1 MSTRITEAEMAVVV
15 KSILSRRPNKTATF
29 AELREL
35 VPAKVHLSRAD
46 RIKSPSRPGEELWE
60 QIVRNI
66 IAHKR
71 EGFEG
76 IEGGVRLYGA
86 AATESPKPTKATKP
100 RKNGNSLKT
109 NGVKLVMA

>member
-29 AELREL
+29 AELRDL

-46 RIKSPSRPGEELWE
+46 RMKSPSRPGEELWE

-86 AATESPKPTKATKP
+86 AAATESPKPTKP
-100 RKNGNSLKT
+100 RKNGNGLK
-109 NGVKLVMA
+109 NAKLAMA